1 MDLQRRRLHPEHRL
15 HLERSLTPTLAA
27 LVCLG
32 LVAGPAAAQVSVEV
46 SPLRVELSVTPG
58 ATHTQAVTLT
68 NQSDKPVR
76 IRARVDDW
84 FLTKDGTPQFRAAE
98 PGTWTSASSWVRLA
112 PPEQVVEPG
121 QQGTVR
127 FTTNVPA
134 GVTEGGYRSA
144 IIFEFGPPGADLLGT
159 GRDVVFRSR
168 VVTILYVSV
177 GQPAAKVDLTSLTV
191 RNLPGKPAEI
201 LATLQNSS
209 RANVRTKGVVI
220 VYDKAGTV
228 VRQIDIPNVPV
239 LPESERELPIPTAG
253 EGEPSLPPGEYR
265 VEVKIDVGLREL
277 LVGETVLK
285 VGR

>member
-1 MDLQRRRLHPEHRL
+1 MDLQRWRLHTDHRL
-15 HLERSLTPTLAA
+15 HLERALTPAFAA

-46 SPLRVELSVTPG
+46 SPLRVELSVAPG

-76 IRARVDDW
+76 IRARVEDW
-84 FLTKDGTPQFRAAE
+84 FLTKDGTPQFTPAP

-112 PPEQVVEPG
+112 PPEQVIEPG
-121 QQGTVR
+121 QPGTVR

-134 GVTEGGYRSA
+134 GATEGGYRSA
-144 IIFEFGPPGADLLGT
+144 IVFEFGPPGADLLGA

-168 VVTILYVSV
+168 VVTVLYVAV
-177 GQPAAKVDLTSLTV
+177 GQPAPKVDLTNLTV
-191 RNLPGKPAEI
+191 RSTPGKPAEV
-201 LATLQNSS
+201 LATLQNTS

-228 VRQIDIPNVPV
+228 VRQIDIPSVPV
-239 LPESERELPIPTAG
+239 LPESEREVAIPTAG
-253 EGEPSLPPGEYR
+253 EGEPPLPPGDYR

-285 VGR
+285 IGR

>member
-1 MDLQRRRLHPEHRL
+1 MTRALA
-15 HLERSLTPTLAA
+15 TLGVLAVAA
-27 LVCLG
+27 
-32 LVAGPAAAQVSVEV
+32 APAAAQVSVEV
-46 SPLRVELSVTPG
+46 SPLRLELSVAPG

-76 IRARVDDW
+76 IRARVEDW
-84 FLTKDGTPQFRAAE
+84 FLTKDGTPQYKPA
-98 PGTWTSASSWVRLA
+98 PPDTWTSASAWVRLA

-121 QQGTVR
+121 KQGTVR

-134 GVTEGGYRSA
+134 SVAEGGYRSA
-144 IIFEFGPPGADLLGT
+144 IIFEFGPPGADLLGA

-168 VVTILYVSV
+168 VVTTLYVSV
-177 GQPAAKVDLTSLTV
+177 GQPVPKVDLTNLTV
-191 RNLPGKPAEI
+191 RGAPGKPAEV
-201 LATLQNSS
+201 LATLQNTS

-220 VYDKAGTV
+220 VYDRAGTV

-239 LPESERELPIPTAG
+239 LPESERDLAIPTAG
-253 EGEPSLPPGEYR
+253 EGEQPLAAGEYR
-265 VEVKIDVGLREL
+265 IEVKIDVGLREL